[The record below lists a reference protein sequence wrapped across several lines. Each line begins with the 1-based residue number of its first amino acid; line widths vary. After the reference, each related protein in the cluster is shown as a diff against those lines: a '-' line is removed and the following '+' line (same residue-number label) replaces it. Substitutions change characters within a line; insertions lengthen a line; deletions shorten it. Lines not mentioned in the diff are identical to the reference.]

1 MTSLNNFDL
10 NYLAENQPSMCIP
23 RAFDNVDERQVRDIF
38 EQLDLGQVSHIDII
52 ERRTEKGEK
61 YKRVFIH
68 FTRWFWND
76 EACTARRRLIDGKD
90 IKVVYNTPWFWKI
103 SANRWS
109 NNSNNNSSV
118 SNAIHEDIRRNVRRG
133 GPRIEFD
140 DDSRVSEAR
149 VNDRHT
155 NNRHVNEAR
164 VDNRR
169 VNEARVDNRRDDRRV
184 NEARHNDRRVSEAND
199 RKQPIREERPPV
211 VKTPIVKTEPVLSA
225 TEKAEMAQ
233 MAIITS
239 TKKRVI
245 VLKKKE
251 PVVKPKIELEL
262 EEGEIV

>member
-1 MTSLNNFDL
+1 MTSTTSNNFDL

-23 RAFDNVDERQVRDIF
+23 RAFDNIDERQVRHVF

-103 SANRWS
+103 SANRWTNNSNS
-109 NNSNNNSSV
+109 NNSNV

-140 DDSRVSEAR
+140 DD
-149 VNDRHT
+149 
-155 NNRHVNEAR
+155 
-164 VDNRR
+164 
-169 VNEARVDNRRDDRRV
+169 RRDDRRD
-184 NEARHNDRRVSEAND
+184 NKSHDRHNDNRRVTNGRVDNKKVDNRS
-199 RKQPIREERPPV
+199 QPIREEKPPV
-211 VKTPIVKTEPVLSA
+211 VKAEPVLSA
-225 TEKAEMAQ
+225 SEKAEMAQ
-233 MAIITS
+233 LAVITS

-251 PVVKPKIELEL
+251 PVIKPKIVLEI
-262 EEGEIV
+262 EEGEIA

>member
-1 MTSLNNFDL
+1 MTSANNFDL

-23 RAFDNVDERQVRDIF
+23 RAFDNVDERLVRDIF

-109 NNSNNNSSV
+109 NNSNNNSNV

-140 DDSRVSEAR
+140 DDNRQ

-164 VDNRR
+164 VHDNRH
-169 VNEARVDNRRDDRRV
+169 V
-184 NEARHNDRRVSEAND
+184 NEARHNDRHVSEARHNDRHVSEARRNDRHND
-199 RKQPIREERPPV
+199 RKQPIREEKPPV

-225 TEKAEMAQ
+225 SEKAEMAQ